1 MTCLLPFGPGLWLAD
16 GATATVAGFRY
27 PTRMVV
33 IRLASAGLV
42 LWSPVAAGD
51 ALVAGAAA
59 LGPVE
64 QIVAPNHLHHLWI
77 ADWAARCPEAR
88 IFAAPGLAAKRPD
101 LALNGVLS
109 APWPETWAG
118 ALDAVTVPGNRITT
132 EIVAFHALSGTVIFT
147 DLLQQLPPDANSGWR
162 GAVARLDRMT
172 GPRPHVPLKF
182 RLAQTDRRA
191 GRAAVRRILDWPIRQ
206 AVFAHGP
213 PVTADAHG
221 VVAAAFDWLGV
232 A

>member
-1 MTCLLPFGPGLWLAD
+1 MTGLLPFGPSLWLAD

-33 IRLASAGLV
+33 IRLASGGSV
-42 LWSPVAAGD
+42 LWSPVAARD
-51 ALVAGAAA
+51 ALVAEVAA

-64 QIVAPNHLHHLWI
+64 EIVAPNHLHHLWI
-77 ADWAARCPEAR
+77 SDWAGRFPEAR
-88 IFAAPGLAAKRPD
+88 ALAAPGLAAKRPD
-101 LALNGVLS
+101 LALDGLLS
-109 APWPETWAG
+109 APWPDSWAG
-118 ALDAVTVPGNRITT
+118 TLDAVTVPGNRITT
-132 EIVAFHALSGTVIFT
+132 EIVAFHAPSGTVLFT
-147 DLLQQLPPDANSGWR
+147 DLIQQLPPEANTGWR

-172 GPRPHVPLKF
+172 GPRPQVPLKF

-221 VVAAAFDWLGV
+221 VVAEAFDWLGV